1 MAEPQHLANYVNKL
15 VFLRL
20 KDKRQT
26 EPFGLPT
33 DLFLAKVLAVDTSGV
48 WVEWN
53 RYPLVNKSTGERKFF
68 KGELLITHDNIAS
81 AFASD
86 EFQRDVQAQA
96 EAQRLAQVEP
106 AGEG

>member
-1 MAEPQHLANYVNKL
+1 MRDLHLESYIGKL

-20 KDKRQT
+20 RDKRWT
-26 EPFGLPT
+26 EAFGLPT
-33 DLFLAKVLAVDTSGV
+33 DLFLAKVLNVDDTGV

-53 RYPLVNKSTGERKFF
+53 RYPLVNKGTGERKFF

-81 AFASD
+81 AFASE
-86 EFQRDVQAQA
+86 EFQRDVEAQA
-96 EAQRLAQVEP
+96 EAQRLAHVEP

>member
-1 MAEPQHLANYVNKL
+1 MHLEKYINKL

-20 KDKRQT
+20 KDKRAT
-26 EPFGLPT
+26 EAFGLPT
-33 DLFLAKVLAVDTSGV
+33 DLFLAKILAVDTSGV

-53 RYPLVNKSTGERKFF
+53 RYPLVNKGTGERKFF

-96 EAQRLAQVEP
+96 EAQRLAHVEP